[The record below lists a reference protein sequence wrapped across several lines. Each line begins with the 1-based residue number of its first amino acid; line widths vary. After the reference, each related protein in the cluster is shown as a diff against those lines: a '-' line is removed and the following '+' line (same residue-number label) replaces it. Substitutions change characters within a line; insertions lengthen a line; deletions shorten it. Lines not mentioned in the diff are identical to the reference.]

1 MEIFFGIIGILLIF
15 YWISKLDNSTVDRRV
30 RKKEISYLDKREQSL
45 VEAKESYNLSSD
57 EFHQLQQRQEIN
69 LETID
74 QSIKII
80 RSSKI

>member
-1 MEIFFGIIGILLIF
+1 VEIFFGIIGILLIF

-45 VEAKESYNLSSD
+45 FEAKQSYNLSSD
-57 EFHQLQQRQEIN
+57 EFQQLCHRQDLN

-80 RSSKI
+80 RSSRL

>member
-45 VEAKESYNLSSD
+45 FEAKQSYNLSSD
-57 EFHQLQQRQEIN
+57 EFQQLCHRQDLN

-80 RSSKI
+80 RSSRL

>member
-1 MEIFFGIIGILLIF
+1 VEIFFGIIGILLIF

-45 VEAKESYNLSSD
+45 FEAKQSHNLSSD
-57 EFHQLQQRQEIN
+57 EFQQLCQRQDLK

-80 RSSKI
+80 RSSRL

>member
-1 MEIFFGIIGILLIF
+1 MEILFGIIGILLIF
-15 YWISKLDNSTVDRRV
+15 FWISKLDNSTVDRRI

-45 VEAKESYNLSSD
+45 FEAKQSYSLSSE
-57 EFHQLQQRQEIN
+57 EFHQMCQRQELN

-80 RSSKI
+80 RSGQV